1 MNGDINNRIL
11 SGAADLFLEYG
22 FSKVSMDEI
31 AEHVGVVKKTIYN
44 HFPSKAVLVGEVIR
58 TQIEHTIDHLDSIAG
73 SSELNFIEKL
83 EHIVE
88 YLFQEFSSRKKH
100 LFQEYYK
107 YTSPDL
113 QEKITPEI
121 REHIVGLTQNLLREG
136 IARGVV
142 RKEVPETVLPYLY
155 ITIVEGLT
163 SLYGSTEIPFTPGEL
178 LLELINLTFTGL
190 LTPSGRTMLER
201 RNSR

>member
-1 MNGDINNRIL
+1 MNSDINSRIL
-11 SGAADLFLEYG
+11 TGAADLFFEYG

-31 AEHVGVVKKTIYN
+31 AEHAGVVKKTIYN
-44 HFPSKAVLVGEVIR
+44 HFPSKAVLAGEVIR
-58 TQIEHTIDHLDSIAG
+58 TQIEMTIDHLDSIAG

-88 YLFQEFSSRKKH
+88 YLFEEFSSRKKH
-100 LFQEYYK
+100 LFREYYK
-107 YTSPDL
+107 YTGPDL

-121 REHIVGLTQNLLREG
+121 RNHIIELTQNLLREG

-142 RKEVPETVLPYLY
+142 RKEVPKEVLPYLY

-163 SLYGSTEIPFTPGEL
+163 SLYGSTDIPFTPGEL

-190 LTPSGRTMLER
+190 LTHSGRTMLEQ